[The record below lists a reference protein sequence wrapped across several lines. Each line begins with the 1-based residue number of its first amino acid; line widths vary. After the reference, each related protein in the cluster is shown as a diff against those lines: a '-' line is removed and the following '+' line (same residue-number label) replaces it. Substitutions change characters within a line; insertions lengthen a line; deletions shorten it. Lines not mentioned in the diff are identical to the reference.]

1 MYLGPSEVTIPSSDF
16 ESMSNKRALPTVTTA
31 QDVPQF
37 LGTDQTSTQIAGM
50 LLSYLKL
57 INAIKL
63 IIPRRQILV
72 KSFVISD
79 TVRWAAHEAFKKREM
94 QLSSVK
100 L

>member
-16 ESMSNKRALPTVTTA
+16 ESMSNKRALPTVNTT

-37 LGTDQTSTQIAGM
+37 LGTDQTSRQIAGM

-72 KSFVISD
+72 KSFVISH
-79 TVRWAAHEAFKKREM
+79 TVRWAAR
-94 QLSSVK
+94 
-100 L
+100 